1 MVHVNYIPEGYD
13 RIKVVDDL
21 CAFLNEDFAPRANVV
36 LYPRRLGGDFDVLAQ
51 AMAEYFD
58 LDEQEIFI
66 KYSERE
72 LLLEFRETLDA
83 QNLQAGVDIILS
95 DMEFFYSA
103 GARTHMRLLRQYT
116 EHKDTYA
123 FHVDGLEQDF
133 DRYMTC
139 YNDPVTQFV
148 KNDDVLKILGHDA
161 VCRSDAEVFQFHKGD
176 IWKARVRNKP
186 SNSVDDFIDKVIKKK
201 ERRAFVHR
209 AQLSDNP
216 RLMVVGDLRLC

>member
-1 MVHVNYIPEGYD
+1 MAPVNYIPEGYD
-13 RIKVVDDL
+13 RIKVVNDL

-36 LYPRRLGGDFDVLAQ
+36 LYPRRLECDFDHLAHV
-51 AMAEYFD
+51 MAERFS
-58 LDEQEIFI
+58 LGEQEIFI

-72 LLLEFRETLDA
+72 SLLDFKKTLETESLRS
-83 QNLQAGVDIILS
+83 GIDIILS

-103 GARTHMRLLRQYT
+103 GARTHMRLLKQYT
-116 EHKDTYA
+116 EHKDTYD

-148 KNDDVLKILGHDA
+148 RNDDVIKVCGHDA
-161 VCRSDAEVFQFHKGD
+161 LCRSDAEIFQFHKGD

-186 SNSVDDFIDKVIKKK
+186 TNSVDTFIDKVMRTK
-201 ERRAFVHR
+201 EKRAFVHR
-209 AQLSDNP
+209 AQLSNNP
-216 RLMVVGDLRLC
+216 RLMVVGDLRL